1 MSATDYL
8 EQQIINTH
16 LRGQATHVALCTADP
31 TDTDANEVT
40 PAAFPSYARQAAD
53 AGGLAGSGWSDPAT
67 SGHTTNVNK
76 LTFPAFDGALELTV
90 THWIVFEPSG
100 NPLVYAPLQ
109 SPRTL
114 RPGDRLIF
122 DPNSLTVTIT

>member
-31 TDTDANEVT
+31 TDTGANEVT
-40 PAAFPSYARQAAD
+40 PAAFPAYARQAAD

-67 SGHTTNVNK
+67 SDPTAVKVWLRGGVSGTSYKV
-76 LTFPAFDGALELTV
+76 ELTID
-90 THWIVFEPSG
+90 T
-100 NPLVYAPLQ
+100 
-109 SPRTL
+109 
-114 RPGDRLIF
+114 DRGRRGQVEF
-122 DPNSLTVTIT
+122 RVRVKEK

>member
-16 LRGQATHVALCTADP
+16 LRSQATHVALCTADP
-31 TDTDANEVT
+31 TDTGANEVT
-40 PAAFPSYARQAAD
+40 LAAFQAYARQAAD
-53 AGGLAGSGWSDPAT
+53 AGGLAGSGWTDPAT
-67 SGHTTNVNK
+67 SGQTTNTNK
-76 LTFPAFDGALELTV
+76 LTFPAFDGALDLTI
-90 THWIVFEPSG
+90 THWIVFDAGG

-114 RPGDRLIF
+114 RQGDRLIF
-122 DPNSLTVTIT
+122 DPAALTVTIT